1 MAENSN
7 LQDTLLCELSD
18 VNLFCKLIRYPSIRD
33 NMYKVFK
40 VSEQKKTQLICERIL
55 YQWKLIMSCLDGQE
69 WCCWGRH
76 TEKCHALQL
85 LYAYSRYHQWHDR
98 LHIFDKNVKFT
109 ITVMMSFLAL
119 YLCFMSQQHQFE
131 LIKQQYSWHTR
142 QFYHL
147 QKIISKVFFWVCH
160 EYC

>member
-55 YQWKLIMSCLDGQE
+55 YQ
-69 WCCWGRH
+69 
-76 TEKCHALQL
+76 
-85 LYAYSRYHQWHDR
+85 
-98 LHIFDKNVKFT
+98 
-109 ITVMMSFLAL
+109 
-119 YLCFMSQQHQFE
+119 
-131 LIKQQYSWHTR
+131 
-142 QFYHL
+142 
-147 QKIISKVFFWVCH
+147 
-160 EYC
+160 